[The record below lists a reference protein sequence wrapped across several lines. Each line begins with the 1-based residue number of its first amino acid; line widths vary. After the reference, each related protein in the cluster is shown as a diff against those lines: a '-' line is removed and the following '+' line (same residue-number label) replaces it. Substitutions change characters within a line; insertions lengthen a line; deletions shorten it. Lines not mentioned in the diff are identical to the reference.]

1 MMNFT
6 LKGSK
11 KFHNLVN
18 DNDCGCRNK
27 LKENLKGDKRER
39 ERERLKTQGR
49 RKEGKH
55 VMGSWKR
62 FKRIGLE
69 NQRKM
74 KHENPFNKYP

>member
-18 DNDCGCRNK
+18 DNDYGCRNK

>member
-18 DNDCGCRNK
+18 DNDYGCRNK

-39 ERERLKTQGR
+39 EREREIENTWAEKGR
-49 RKEGKH
+49 EACDGKLEKIQKN
-55 VMGSWKR
+55 W
-62 FKRIGLE
+62 IGKPKKDE
-69 NQRKM
+69 T
-74 KHENPFNKYP
+74 